1 MYKLKSSGVLRIE
14 DNAHIPDDP
23 RNGDWQTYTAWL
35 EAGGVPLPEDA
46 PPQPTVEDAI
56 RAIEATI
63 TPRRT
68 REALLSDEGKAWIL
82 AQDARIATL
91 REQLTPS

>member
-23 RNGDWQTYTAWL
+23 RNGDWQGYQLWL
-35 EAGGVPLPEDA
+35 EAGGVPIPEDA

-68 REALLSDEGKAWIL
+68 REALLSDEGKAWL
-82 AQDARIATL
+82 ADQDAQIAALRGTL
-91 REQLTPS
+91 